1 MSASDGYPKYENS
14 WIGVD
19 LDGTLAVHEKWL
31 HELYIGAPIPQM
43 VARVQAWLRRGW
55 VVKILTARVCN
66 DPGLRKLPLATVRA
80 AIEDWTEEHIGTRLQ
95 VTCEKDYAMV
105 ELWDDRAVQVIP
117 NTGKRADG
125 LE

>member
-31 HELYIGAPIPQM
+31 HELYIGAPIPRM
-43 VARVQAWLRRGW
+43 VERVRGW
-55 VVKILTARVCN
+55 LARGWIVRIMTARVCN
-66 DPGLRKLPLATVRA
+66 EPGLRTLPVEQVRA

-117 NTGKRADG
+117 NTGQRADG